1 MYVDTFTVEANPTPC
16 LSTKS
21 NFKVKNPKFEPFR
34 PWHKYSFRG
43 PQKQESKNN
52 QSFAIFGQNMNYI
65 RNDVVMIN
73 ITF

>member
-1 MYVDTFTVEANPTPC
+1 MTNFSLLGLGRHVARSENLRGRTTPPASPLPTYVSTV
-16 LSTKS
+16 
-21 NFKVKNPKFEPFR
+21 
-34 PWHKYSFRG
+34 SFRG